1 MKKVKFPEIKVKVT
15 RTKGEEYQ
23 IKGSQDA
30 VDVFR
35 QIFNADTIIWTEEM
49 ILLCLNR
56 ANKVIG
62 YYKISSGG
70 FAGTVCDPKVV
81 LTIALQSAASSII
94 MAHNH
99 PSGNLN
105 PSESDIRI
113 AKKIRSACELLD
125 INCFDNLIITDEGYT
140 SFEEKGLF

>member
-15 RTKGEEYQ
+15 RTKGDEYQ
-23 IKGSQDA
+23 IKSSQDA

-35 QIFNADTIIWTEEM
+35 QIFNADTILWTEEM

-105 PSESDIRI
+105 PSDADIKI
-113 AKKIRSACELLD
+113 AKKIKLACELLD
-125 INCFDNLIITDEGYT
+125 INCFDNLIITDESYT
-140 SFEEKGLF
+140 SFEERGLF